1 MINYKIY
8 HDKVTDAC
16 EPHYVGAWNWTQLL
30 WSKWINPP
38 DRRIGKVEQAKTPGN
53 LRKENG
59 RIGASSCQA
68 LLVLEHVTMT
78 SH

>member
-38 DRRIGKVEQAKTPGN
+38 DRRIGKVEQAQTLGN
-53 LRKENG
+53 LRIENSRCEG
-59 RIGASSCQA
+59 SS
-68 LLVLEHVTMT
+68 LPNYLI
-78 SH
+78 